1 MGLWTDWADR
11 IAKGE
16 LPPVP
21 PRPQG
26 IERNLVLTLWDFAD
40 RAAFPHDLISTD
52 KRTPTLN
59 PNGHLYIVDWGKG
72 SSASSIPRRTPPR

>member
-1 MGLWTDWADR
+1 MSSSQVGREMMREIDRMGHDRTIAMYADWGDR

-26 IERNLVLTLWDFAD
+26 MERNVVLTVWDWSV
-40 RAAFPHDLISTD
+40 R
-52 KRTPTLN
+52 
-59 PNGHLYIVDWGKG
+59 
-72 SSASSIPRRTPPR
+72 

>member
-1 MGLWTDWADR
+1 MGHERTLAMYADWGDR

-26 IERNLVLTLWDFAD
+26 MERNVVITMWNW
-40 RAAFPHDLISTD
+40 AAPTAFLHAMISTD
-52 KRTPTLN
+52 RRNPT
-59 PNGHLYIVDWGKG
+59 
-72 SSASSIPRRTPPR
+72 